1 MVCQRTIVADTI
13 GINGLNVFWVCAT
26 IGPDGFTMVFE
37 QATIGPDGFSMV
49 ANHWSND
56 GSIIMDRK
64 GLPSNVA
71 SLYFALKVFE
81 IPWPFPTPIFGSQI
95 FLICLQLRPGCLCF
109 LLFISLT
116 VRVRIGNG

>member
-1 MVCQRTIVADTI
+1 MPIRLVSMVPM
-13 GINGLNVFWVCAT
+13 FF
-26 IGPDGFTMVFE
+26 GFVQPLDPMVFE
-37 QATIGPDGFSMV
+37 QATIGPDGFSIV
-49 ANHWSND
+49 AINHWSND
-56 GSIIMDRK
+56 ESIIMDRR

-81 IPWPFPTPIFGSQI
+81 NPWPFPTPIFGSQI

-109 LLFISLT
+109 LLFIGLT